1 MAPQEGI
8 FVEGSPHNHYLE
20 YRVKTGAEA
29 HDLRRAV
36 AAALAQGLAERQ
48 YLVLGFGDGLWR
60 RLAPQGAPAGL
71 RPFEALGEPGGAH
84 APATQRD
91 LWVWLQ
97 AMAHD
102 QNFDAALAIHR
113 RLEPVADLELEQTG
127 FKYHGERDLIDFVD
141 GTGNPKDRAAKQAAA
156 LIPDGGGG
164 AFLMTQKWVHD
175 LPKFNALP
183 VGEQERVV
191 GRTKVED
198 IELEGEAM
206 PPDSHVSRTDVSED
220 GVGLKIYRRSSP
232 YGTVTEHGLYFVA
245 FACDL
250 HRFDV
255 QLRRMYGLAG
265 DGLSDRLIEFSRAV
279 TGAYWYA
286 PSTKELKA
294 AFGQAEDG

>member
-1 MAPQEGI
+1 MPQEGI
-8 FVEGSPHNHYLE
+8 FAEGLPHNHFLE
-20 YRVKTGAEA
+20 YRVKDGADD
-29 HDLRRAV
+29 HDLRQAV
-36 AAALAQGLAERQ
+36 AVNLSQSLADGQ
-48 YLVLGFGDGLWR
+48 YLVVGFGDDLWR
-60 RLAPQGAPAGL
+60 RLAPQKVPTGL
-71 RPFEALGEPGGAH
+71 RPFEPLGEPGGAH

-91 LWVWLQ
+91 LWIWLQ
-97 AMAHD
+97 ATAQD

-113 RLEPVADLELEQTG
+113 RFETVAELELEQTG

-141 GTGNPKDRAAKQAAA
+141 GTGNPKDQAAKEDAA
-156 LIPDGGGG
+156 LIPEAGGG

-183 VGEQERVV
+183 VSEQEGIV

-265 DGLSDRLIEFSRAV
+265 DGLSDRLIEFSQAL

-286 PSTKELKA
+286 PSREELQA
-294 AFGQAEDG
+294 AFGQAKDR